1 LAQDFRIAELKEL
14 TAPPACL
21 REDHPE
27 RENQAIPTVVCAPWG
42 WPNWASAAD
51 PGGSAI
57 FENVAM
63 LPVMILASL
72 SSRGERMQSRS
83 SASELEY
90 AERIVF
96 Q

>member
-1 LAQDFRIAELKEL
+1 LAQDFRVAELKEL

-27 RENQAIPTVVCAPWG
+27 RENQAILTVVCAPWG

-57 FENVAM
+57 FENVAI
-63 LPVMILASL
+63 LPRDDIGEPR
-72 SSRGERMQSRS
+72 SRGERMPSRS